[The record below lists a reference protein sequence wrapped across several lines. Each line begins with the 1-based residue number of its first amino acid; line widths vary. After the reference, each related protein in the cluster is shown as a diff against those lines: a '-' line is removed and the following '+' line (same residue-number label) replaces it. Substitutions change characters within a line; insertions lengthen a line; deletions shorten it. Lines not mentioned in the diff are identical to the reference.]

1 MPIAL
6 VLAVTVLTHLAF
18 AGARVAVA
26 LLALHLGA
34 SALVVGVLA
43 ALFAAL
49 PMFFSV
55 AAGRTI
61 DRIGVVKPMLVG
73 ALAVAG
79 GCAAAFAW
87 PTLEALYAV
96 SVVVGSGAMLSH
108 IASNN
113 AIGAI
118 GTPPDRPR
126 NFTLISLAFSTAT
139 FVGPVLTG
147 FAIDGLGHARAFLV
161 IGAFAVASAATVAFG
176 RARFPRP
183 ARAGARVERRMA
195 DLLRI
200 RALRHVLA
208 IGALVAM
215 TWEIFVFAV
224 PIYGTG
230 LNLSASTIGA
240 ILGAFALATFVA
252 RVVLPTLARRLREW
266 TLIGVALGIS
276 LTVFSIF
283 PLVEQVPLLML
294 LGFGLG
300 LGLGMTQPLLLSL
313 LYAATPEGRSGEAVG
328 IRTGILSLCQTAM
341 PLFFGAIGAALG
353 MAPVF
358 WSMAIVLAGGVAF
371 TRSRS

>member
-1 MPIAL
+1 LPLAL

-49 PMFFSV
+49 PMLFSV
-55 AAGRTI
+55 AAGRAI

-87 PTLEALYAV
+87 PALEALYAV

-113 AIGAI
+113 AIGGI

-139 FVGPVLTG
+139 FLGPVLAG

-161 IGAFAVASAATVAFG
+161 VGAFAVASAATIAVG

-183 ARAGARVERRMA
+183 ARTHARVERRMA
-195 DLLRI
+195 DLLGI

-208 IGALVAM
+208 VGALIAM

-230 LNLSASTIGA
+230 LGLSASTIGS

-266 TLIGVALGIS
+266 TLIGVALAIS
-276 LTVFSIF
+276 LAVFSIF

-358 WSMAIVLAGGVAF
+358 WSMALVLAGGVAF
-371 TRSRS
+371 TRTRR